1 MINIKPSMI
10 LDAIC
15 YLEKGIYFSE
25 KEWMRKE
32 QIKIIEELNIIN
44 KDLVQESLSM
54 STVSLII
61 STFYNNE
68 KLDIYNLDDLLYAFE
83 NIILVDKVV
92 RNRINN
98 DFQKEYVFKTLDW
111 LKKEYAEIYIKNIN
125 LLKQNHFDL
134 YWEKEI
140 YPIVLDNIE
149 KKKLVLQKTN
159 IDILFSYIYQLKNI
173 NKLDDINVYVSYMAS
188 PTAFTLYN
196 GYLDNV
202 LGTRLDNMIAHEL
215 MHGFAS
221 DELIKK
227 YRVFME
233 SNDYLKKCYSFL
245 INDMRSGDEEELVMS
260 AEYYLLYLNGTS
272 KQDIYKYVREQFGYN
287 LPLSVVL
294 FELASN
300 EKNIIKDYNSWLLKK
315 LSANEIPVITLDYIK
330 YLLG

>member
-315 LSANEIPVITLDYIK
+315 FSANEIPVITLDYIK
-330 YLLG
+330 YL

>member
-92 RNRINN
+92 RKRINN

-159 IDILFSYIYQLKNI
+159 IDILISYICQLKNI

-202 LGTRLDNMIAHEL
+202 FGTRLDNMIAHEL

>member
-315 LSANEIPVITLDYIK
+315 FSANEIPVITLDYIK

>member
-188 PTAFTLYN
+188 PIAFTLYN

-315 LSANEIPVITLDYIK
+315 FSANEIPVITLDYIK